1 MPLSRSDYLEKI
13 KKEKTNLYLISAVA
27 IFEEK
32 GFHDTRVI
40 DITNKAG
47 TSVGNFYRYF
57 NSKEEVLEVVIN
69 QFYNLM
75 LNRLQKLNQ
84 YDIPPIL
91 VIKQLIRDYL
101 KMFKEK
107 KEIALI
113 FIEQM
118 SGINKKYSELRNDY
132 IDKFSQEVEIIIK
145 RLVELKF
152 ARKQDPKVT
161 ANIWSAT
168 LLHIFHWWIRLD
180 FKIDRETLV
189 DNVTN
194 FLVSGTMSKDY

>member
-1 MPLSRSDYLEKI
+1 M
-13 KKEKTNLYLISAVA
+13 SAVE

-32 GFHDTRVI
+32 GFHNTRII

-69 QFYNLM
+69 EFYNLM
-75 LNRLQKLNQ
+75 LNRLQKLND
-84 YDIPPIL
+84 YDIPPIP

-118 SGINKKYSELRNDY
+118 SGIDKKYSELRNDY
-132 IDKFSQEVEIIIK
+132 VDKFSQEVEKIIK
-145 RLVELKF
+145 RLVELKV
-152 ARKQDPKVT
+152 ARQQDPIIT
-161 ANIWSAT
+161 ANVWSAT
-168 LLHIFHWWIRLD
+168 LLHIFHWWILLD
-180 FKIDRETLV
+180 FKMDVEKIV
-189 DNVTN
+189 DNVTK
-194 FLVSGTMSKDY
+194 FLVSGTMSKEF